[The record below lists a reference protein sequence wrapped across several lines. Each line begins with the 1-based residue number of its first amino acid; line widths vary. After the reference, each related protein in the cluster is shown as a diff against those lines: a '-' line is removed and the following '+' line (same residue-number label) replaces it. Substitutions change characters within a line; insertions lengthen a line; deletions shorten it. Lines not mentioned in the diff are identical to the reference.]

1 MLNSIKI
8 FLLAILIV
16 SCEQEPFETE
26 VQNNNDVVIVAHR
39 HYIDYSII
47 YYGYKLIDEDNVT
60 AEEKIANAY
69 ELYVTTYGEPPE
81 DCEQFISWLTYY
93 NGVNIPSNMNS
104 NADFYIIVPPERA
117 GSYIT
122 PCEIISGV
130 ETMWYNHNLDL
141 SLTIG
146 DDVFIY

>member
-1 MLNSIKI
+1 M
-8 FLLAILIV
+8 
-16 SCEQEPFETE
+16 
-26 VQNNNDVVIVAHR
+26 
-39 HYIDYSII
+39 
-47 YYGYKLIDEDNVT
+47 
-60 AEEKIANAY
+60 
-69 ELYVTTYGEPPE
+69 
-81 DCEQFISWLTYY
+81 
-93 NGVNIPSNMNS
+93 PSNTNS

-117 GSYIT
+117 GSYIA